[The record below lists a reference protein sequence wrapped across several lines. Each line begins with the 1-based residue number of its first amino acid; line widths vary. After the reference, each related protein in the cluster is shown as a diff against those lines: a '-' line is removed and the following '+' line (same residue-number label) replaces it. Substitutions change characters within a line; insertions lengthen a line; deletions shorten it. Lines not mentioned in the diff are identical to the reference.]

1 MSIGWRGFRRFGQAV
16 AVAAAMV
23 LLSAAGLPGG
33 GARQTTR
40 PARAPMITSALTGAS
55 GVGHVKIF
63 PGISIPGDITAGPD
77 GALWFTSGNN
87 TIGRITST
95 GKVTTYTAPGINTPQ
110 GITAGPDRA
119 LWFTSSG
126 NNSIGRITTTVT
138 P

>member
-1 MSIGWRGFRRFGQAV
+1 MSIGWRGFRRFGQVV

-33 GARQTTR
+33 RGWHTAYPAGA
-40 PARAPMITSALTGAS
+40 PGIIPGLGSAS

-63 PGISIPGDITAGPD
+63 PGISIPGGITAGPD
-77 GALWFTSGNN
+77 GALWFTDN
-87 TIGRITST
+87 
-95 GKVTTYTAPGINTPQ
+95 
-110 GITAGPDRA
+110 
-119 LWFTSSG
+119 G